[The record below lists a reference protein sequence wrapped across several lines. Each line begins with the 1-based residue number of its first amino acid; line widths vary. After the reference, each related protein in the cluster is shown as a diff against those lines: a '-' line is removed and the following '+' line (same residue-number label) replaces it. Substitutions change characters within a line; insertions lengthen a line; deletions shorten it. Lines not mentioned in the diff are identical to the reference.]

1 LSGRRLACAL
11 LLLAGAR
18 GAWAQDAT
26 EWPSWGNDP
35 GGARYADLRQIS
47 PENVARLEVA
57 WTYRTGDVSD
67 GTGGFGAKSAF
78 EATPLLLEGTL
89 FFCTPFNRV
98 IALDPA
104 TGAERW
110 SFDPKID
117 RKARYANQLT
127 CRGVAAWRDPAADA
141 SAACALRIF
150 TATNDARLFA
160 LDARSGRPC
169 PDFGAGGAVDL
180 NPGVGKQEW
189 RGEYQTTSPPA
200 IAADLVTVGS
210 AISDNMRTD
219 PPSGVVRAFDARSG
233 RLRWAWDAAP
243 PGPLPAGRAEG
254 TGWALGSPNVW
265 APMSVDE
272 ARDLL
277 FAPTGNPAPDY
288 YGGLRRPL
296 ELYGSSVVALRA
308 SSGRVVWHFQTVHHD
323 LWDYDA
329 ASQPTLSEIARDGKR
344 IPAVIQGTKMGMLF
358 VLNRETGE
366 PLFPIEE
373 RPVPASRVPGEV
385 SAPTQ
390 PFPVKPPPLAA
401 HSLPPD
407 GAWGLTPFDRGW
419 CRDQLAKL
427 RYEGIYTPPDLGEG
441 SLMYPGNAGGI
452 NWGGVAV
459 DPVRRVLITNVNQI
473 PFLVSLR
480 PSAQLDPAQVS
491 GGMRSGEYAPQ
502 RGTPYAMRRKLF
514 LSPLGVPCTPPPWGK
529 LVAVDLDRGEVRWD
543 VAFGTIRDASPVPLP
558 IEVGTPNAGGPLL
571 TSAGLVFIG
580 AALDDYLRAF
590 DTETGRELWRGRL
603 PAGGQA
609 TPMSYL
615 SGGRQFVVIAAG
627 GNGSAETRLGD
638 FVVAFALP
646 APAE

>member
-11 LLLAGAR
+11 LALASAR
-18 GAWAQDAT
+18 AAWAEAGT

-47 PENVARLEVA
+47 PENVARLEIA
-57 WTYRTGDVSD
+57 WTHRTGDVSD
-67 GTGGFGAKSAF
+67 GTGFGAKSAF
-78 EATPLLLEGTL
+78 EATPLLLENTL
-89 FFCTPFNRV
+89 YFCTPFNRV

-104 TGAERW
+104 TGTERW

-117 RKARYANQLT
+117 RTARYANQLT
-127 CRGVAAWRDPAADA
+127 CRGVAAWRDPAADPP
-141 SAACALRIF
+141 AACSLRIF

-160 LDARSGRPC
+160 LDARSGRLC
-169 PDFGAGGAVDL
+169 PDFGVGGVVDL

-189 RGEYQTTSPPA
+189 RGEYQVTSPPA
-200 IAADLVTVGS
+200 IANGIVAVGS

-219 PPSGVVRAFDARSG
+219 APSGVVRAFDARSG
-233 RLRWAWDAAP
+233 SLRWAWDAAP
-243 PGPLPAGRAEG
+243 PGPLPAGRAAG

-272 ARDLL
+272 ARDLI

-296 ELYGSSVVALRA
+296 ERYGSSVVALRA
-308 SSGRVVWHFQTVHHD
+308 ASGQVLWHFQTVHHD
-323 LWDYDA
+323 LWDYDV
-329 ASQPTLSEIARDGKR
+329 ASQPTLSEIARDGRR

-358 VLNRETGE
+358 VLDRETGE

-401 HSLPPD
+401 HALPGD
-407 GAWGLTPFDRGW
+407 GAWGFTPLDRAW
-419 CRDQLAKL
+419 CRQQLAKL

-441 SLMYPGNAGGI
+441 TLMYPGNAGGI

-459 DPVRRVLITNVNQI
+459 DPVRRILIVNVNQV
-473 PFLVSLR
+473 PFRVSLM
-480 PSAQLDPAQVS
+480 PAAQLDSAKLTGHGLHS
-491 GGMRSGEYAPQ
+491 AEYAPQ
-502 RGTPYAMRRKLF
+502 RGTPYAMRRTLF
-514 LSPLGVPCTPPPWGK
+514 VSPLGAPCTPPPWGK
-529 LVAVDLDRGEVRWD
+529 LVAVDLDRGEIRWD
-543 VAFGTIRDASPVPLP
+543 VAFGTLRDIAPVPIP
-558 IEVGTPNAGGPLL
+558 IELGTPNAGGPLV

-627 GNGSAETRLGD
+627 GSGSAQTRPGD